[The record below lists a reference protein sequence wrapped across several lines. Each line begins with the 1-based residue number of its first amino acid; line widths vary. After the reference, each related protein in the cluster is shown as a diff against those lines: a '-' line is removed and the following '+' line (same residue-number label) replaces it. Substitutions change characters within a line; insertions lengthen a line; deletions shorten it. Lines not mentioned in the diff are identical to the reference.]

1 MGEVRPKLIL
11 SDSSRRRRGSGGGS
25 LFMLLIVF
33 AAGVYVG
40 TKLDDVGLWGEK
52 EAAAPVAAVTEAP
65 ERASRHAAEAVNVSP
80 AFSGSVSA
88 SSGGQETSPYE
99 TVTIVEDGR
108 STEAAQETGAGSG
121 VEGDAGDS
129 AEIGLTSINPE
140 SLSTGTGGTGGA
152 DEVTIL
158 SPDTAAPEG
167 SAPSEAAKKPQ
178 TGESYTL
185 QVAAFATPEDG
196 RKAVAQYRAKGYN
209 AYTVEVENSRGEKWT
224 LVKIGRYGSIEQAW
238 SQAAAFRKSEGKEA
252 YVEALGQ
259 KTAVNESWGKSPGS
273 DKEPGTRN
281 AN

>member
-1 MGEVRPKLIL
+1 
-11 SDSSRRRRGSGGGS
+11 
-25 LFMLLIVF
+25 MLLIVF

-65 ERASRHAAEAVNVSP
+65 ETISRHTAETRSP
-80 AFSGSVSA
+80 SQGFADSVAA
-88 SSGGQETSPYE
+88 SSGGREASPYE

-121 VEGDAGDS
+121 VEGSTGS
-129 AEIGLTSINPE
+129 APEIGLTSINPE
-140 SLSTGTGGTGGA
+140 SLSTGAGST

-167 SAPSEAAKKPQ
+167 SAPEATKKPQ
-178 TGESYTL
+178 GRESYTL
-185 QVAAFATPEDG
+185 QVAAFATPEEA
-196 RKAVAQYRAKGYN
+196 RKAVAGYRAKGYN
-209 AYTVEVENSRGEKWT
+209 AYTVEVENSRGEKWI
-224 LVKIGRYGSIEQAW
+224 LVKIGKYSNIEQAW
-238 SQAAAFRKSEGKEA
+238 SQAAVFRKSEGKEA

>member
-11 SDSSRRRRGSGGGS
+11 SDSSRRRRSSGGGS

-52 EAAAPVAAVTEAP
+52 EAAAPVAAVTETP
-65 ERASRHAAEAVNVSP
+65 ERSSRHAAEAVNASP

-88 SSGGQETSPYE
+88 SSGGDAESPYE

-108 STEAAQETGAGSG
+108 STEVLQETGAGSG

-129 AEIGLTSINPE
+129 VEIGLTSINPE
-140 SLSTGTGGTGGA
+140 SLSGGEGSP

-167 SAPSEAAKKPQ
+167 NAPEATKKPQ
-178 TGESYTL
+178 GRESYTL

-196 RKAVAQYRAKGYN
+196 RRAVAEYRAKGYN

-252 YVEALGQ
+252 YVEALNQ

-273 DKEPGTRN
+273 DKETGTRN

>member
-11 SDSSRRRRGSGGGS
+11 TDSSRRRRGSGGGS

-52 EAAAPVAAVTEAP
+52 EAAAPVAAVTETP
-65 ERASRHAAEAVNVSP
+65 ERASRHAAEAVNASP

-88 SSGGQETSPYE
+88 SSGGEGTSPYE

-108 STEAAQETGAGSG
+108 STEAAQETGAESG
-121 VEGDAGDS
+121 LEGETGDS

-140 SLSTGTGGTGGA
+140 SLSTGAGSA

-167 SAPSEAAKKPQ
+167 SAPEAAKKPQ
-178 TGESYTL
+178 AGEGYTL
-185 QVAAFATPEDG
+185 QVAAFAKPEDA
-196 RKAVAQYRAKGYN
+196 RKAVAEYRAKGYG
-209 AYTVEVENSRGEKWT
+209 AYTVEIQNSRGEKWT
-224 LVKIGRYGSIEQAW
+224 LVKIGRYGSMELAW
-238 SQAAAFRKSEGKEA
+238 SQAAAFKKREGKEA
-252 YVEALGQ
+252 YVEALNQ

-273 DKEPGTRN
+273 GEEPGARN

>member
-1 MGEVRPKLIL
+1 
-11 SDSSRRRRGSGGGS
+11 
-25 LFMLLIVF
+25 MLLIVF

-52 EAAAPVAAVTEAP
+52 EAAAPVAAVTETP
-65 ERASRHAAEAVNVSP
+65 ERSSRHAAEAVNASP

-88 SSGGQETSPYE
+88 SSGGEAESPYE

-108 STEAAQETGAGSG
+108 STEVLQETSAGSG

-140 SLSTGTGGTGGA
+140 SLSTGAGSA

-167 SAPSEAAKKPQ
+167 SAPSEATKKPQ
-178 TGESYTL
+178 TRESYTL
-185 QVAAFATPEDG
+185 QVAAFATPEEA
-196 RKAVAQYRAKGYN
+196 RKAVAGYRSKGYN
-209 AYTVEVENSRGEKWT
+209 AYTVEVENSRGEKWI
-224 LVKIGRYGSIEQAW
+224 LVKIGKYSNIEQAW
-238 SQAAAFRKSEGKEA
+238 SQAAVFRKSEGKEA
-252 YVEALGQ
+252 YVETLGQ